1 MKTNIQQIRE
11 KAEQELF
18 ELTVKEI
25 RKSEMLIDFYQ
36 EQLTAELDTDSK
48 TKIQTKINQLK
59 TNKDFNERFFKFTQK

>member
-11 KAEQELF
+11 KAEQELL

-25 RKSEMLIDFYQ
+25 RKSELLIEFYQ
-36 EQLTAELDTDSK
+36 EQLTPELDADSK
-48 TKIQTKINQLK
+48 TKIETKINQLK

>member
-11 KAEQELF
+11 KAEQELL

-25 RKSEMLIDFYQ
+25 RKSEMLIEFYQ
-36 EQLTAELDTDSK
+36 EQLTVELDADSK
-48 TKIQTKINQLK
+48 TKIETKINQLK

>member
-11 KAEQELF
+11 KAEQELL

-25 RKSEMLIDFYQ
+25 RKSEMLIEFYQ
-36 EQLTAELDTDSK
+36 EQLTAELDADSK
-48 TKIQTKINQLK
+48 TKIETKINQLK